1 MKTVEFTKKHIY
13 GGIPFEADDRLE
25 CPDDRAA
32 LLVAPSPSKKT
43 PWPGGSRRS
52 EASARRLDPW
62 AVYPSPSPP
71 HATAKAHRSA

>member
-32 LLVAPSPSKKT
+32 LLVKAGVAKEVAGRVEGESKTAPKT
-43 PWPGGSRRS
+43 PVKKQS
-52 EASARRLDPW
+52 EQD
-62 AVYPSPSPP
+62 
-71 HATAKAHRSA
+71 